1 MQNDLFESTQNAPS
15 GIRPR
20 GRSPQGLYWI
30 GTIPEQFFVP
40 IAPLPLGCMYV
51 RGQLETGEGTG
62 FRHWQ
67 LLLVLV
73 EKKRLPFVIA
83 TYPGGHWELSRS
95 DAADAYVWKEQT
107 RVEGTQFELGSRKL
121 KRNSSKDWDTIRRNA
136 QSGDLESI
144 PSDVYIRCYNQ
155 IKRIRADHLVPI
167 RVDRI
172 CYVFWGATG
181 TGKSRNAWELAG
193 DLAYAKDP
201 CTKWWCGY
209 RGQKSVIIDEFRG
222 LINISHL
229 LRWLDRYPVCVET
242 KGSSEPLVA
251 SEIYITS
258 NVDPRNWYPDLDEA
272 TRGALLRRMQ
282 ITKYDRLNLN

>member
-1 MQNDLFESTQNAPS
+1 MQNDLLEPAQPEPPR
-15 GIRPR
+15 IRAG
-20 GRSPQGLYWI
+20 GRTPQGLYWI
-30 GTIPEQFFVP
+30 GTMPEQSFVP
-40 IAPLPLGCMYV
+40 IAPLPLGCLYV

-62 FRHWQ
+62 YRHWQ
-67 LLLVLV
+67 LLLVLA
-73 EKKRLPFVIA
+73 EKKRLSFVTS

-107 RVEGTQFELGSRKL
+107 RVEGTQFELGARKL
-121 KRNSSKDWDTIRRNA
+121 KRNSEKDWGVIRTFA

-144 PSDVYIRCYNQ
+144 PADVYVRCYNQ
-155 IKRIRADHLVPI
+155 IKRIRADHLVPV
-167 RVDRI
+167 RVDRV
-172 CYVFWGATG
+172 CHVFWGPTG
-181 TGKSRNAWELAG
+181 TGKSRRAWDLGG

-209 RGQKSVIIDEFRG
+209 RGQQSVIIDEFRG

-242 KGSSEPLVA
+242 KGSSEPFVA
-251 SEIYITS
+251 REIFITS

-282 ITKYDRLNLN
+282 ITHFDGINL